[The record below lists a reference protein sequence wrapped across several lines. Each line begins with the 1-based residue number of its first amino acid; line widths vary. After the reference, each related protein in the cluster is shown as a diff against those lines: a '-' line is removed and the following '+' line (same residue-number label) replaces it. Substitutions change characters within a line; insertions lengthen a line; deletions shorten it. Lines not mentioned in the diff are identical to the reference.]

1 MTNQTRHL
9 AILLAATAIAACS
22 SPQSAVD
29 PAPEI
34 ASIDLAP
41 LAPESAAPTPLA
53 ADRPVVEPAPELAPA
68 SEIAREVAP
77 APSAKPLPAPA
88 PLRQARAT
96 TCDVV
101 VERTRNGVL
110 LTALAR
116 VDRPT
121 LGDYS
126 FVVTKSG
133 GGNSS
138 NINQGGPFK
147 GGGGKSVELG
157 ASEISLERGSSYR
170 ATLTLT
176 SQNGREICRR
186 TVRS

>member
-1 MTNQTRHL
+1 MTNQPRHL

-29 PAPEI
+29 PAPAI
-34 ASIDLAP
+34 ASIGLAP
-41 LAPESAAPTPLA
+41 LAPEPAAPTPLA
-53 ADRPVVEPAPELAPA
+53 ADRPVVEPAPELALAP
-68 SEIAREVAP
+68 EVAP
-77 APSAKPLPAPA
+77 APLTKPLPAPA

-116 VDRPT
+116 VDRPAA
-121 LGDYS
+121 GDYS
-126 FVVTKSG
+126 FVITKSG

-138 NINQGGPFK
+138 DINQGGPFK

-176 SQNGREICRR
+176 SQDGREICRR